1 MLVSVLILNYR
12 NPQAAVSCV
21 QQFLKQTIAD
31 QIEIIVIDNHSLDDS
46 VGVLRNYFGENAQV
60 RIVETPKNQGFGY
73 GYNFG
78 ARYARGEFLVVNN
91 PDKILPED
99 GVDKLIKKLQSDD
112 SIGIVAPRLLH
123 PDGSVRQSLRRFP
136 RIIDI
141 LSRRSILGRLFP
153 RVLRRYLMLDRDP
166 EIEQNVDWVPG
177 GSFAIARSLFTEIGG
192 FDERFFLFFED
203 TDLCRR
209 VHLAGKS
216 VLYYPQVTG
225 RDKRR
230 RLSGDSFIDLLFKK
244 TGRIHVLSAWKYF
257 WKWGLK
263 S

>member
-12 NPQAAVSCV
+12 NPIAAVACA
-21 QQFLKQTIAD
+21 KQLLSQTMKD
-31 QIEIIVIDNHSLDDS
+31 QLEIIVIDNHSCDDS
-46 VGVLRNYFGENAQV
+46 IGVLRNQLGDLDQV
-60 RIVETPKNQGFGY
+60 RIVETPKNHGFGY

-78 ARYARGEFLVVNN
+78 ARYATGEFLICNN

-99 GVDKLIKKLQSDD
+99 GVEKLIEKLQSDA
-112 SIGIVAPRLLH
+112 SVGIVAPRLLH
-123 PDGSVRQSLRRFP
+123 PDGSMRLSLRAFP
-136 RIIDI
+136 RVIDI
-141 LSRRSILGRLFP
+141 LSRRSLLGTLLP
-153 RVLRRYLMLDRDP
+153 GVLRRYLMLDRDP
-166 EIEQNVDWVPG
+166 EMEQEVDWVAG
-177 GSFAIARSLFTEIGG
+177 GSFGIRRSLFNEIGG

-230 RLSGDSFIDLLFKK
+230 RLSGESFFDLLFKK